1 MRLYRILAMTEL
13 ESHSMEKRT
22 QSNNVNRWIMLVG
35 LLLAFGVFVFVDLY
49 VLNGSWDS
57 WISPTPV
64 VSLFGLIFG
73 FIILHWQLQEQH
85 LNMIEAN
92 RVQVQDGLRVDI
104 YKEIATRIES
114 ADPHFSTLVVLPS
127 IFMIELRHRMTQA
140 VPRESQHTFVSIQK
154 DLKGSQDAIITLLKS
169 LESYEIAM
177 PEFVIFR
184 EQFGKMLRDLMPPL
198 SELSL
203 KASLLASPTY
213 STIEWPPSSE
223 AVSQLEALTTKV
235 IAIGHDLSGLTM
247 DLRIA
252 AQNYLLGTIFP
263 NRQVRPRQPGD
274 PNIMVTTIPMASG

>member
-1 MRLYRILAMTEL
+1 MRLCGILAMTVREN
-13 ESHSMEKRT
+13 HGMEKRT
-22 QSNNVNRWIMLVG
+22 QINNVNRGIMLVG
-35 LLLAFGVFVFVDLY
+35 LLLAFGVFVFADLY
-49 VLNGSWDS
+49 VLNRSWDS

-64 VSLFGLIFG
+64 ISLFGLIFG

-92 RVQVQDGLRVDI
+92 RVQAQNGLRVEI
-104 YKEIATRIES
+104 YKEIATRIEL

-127 IFMIELRHRMTQA
+127 IFMSELRHRMTQA
-140 VPRESQHTFVSIQK
+140 VPRESQYTFARIHQ

-184 EQFGKMLRDLMPPL
+184 ERFGKMLRDLMSPL

-203 KASLLASPTY
+203 KASLLTSPKY
-213 STIEWPPSSE
+213 STIEWPPSPE
-223 AVSQLEALTTKV
+223 AISQLEALTAKV

-247 DLRIA
+247 DLRVA

-274 PNIMVTTIPMASG
+274 PNVVVTTIPTASG